1 MVSRFEGP
9 LSRGIRILYLISKEF
24 AGYLCWFT
32 TRSFAKPGP
41 GSFPDLAI
49 FFGGGPSYFLGKCND
64 CREIEFT
71 SLAGRWGTIFKS
83 ESIFKSQLTLV
94 LVHLGNQLGLH
105 VIAVPTA
112 LVATLKVVQ
121 IYIGSNF
128 SNPGFPHVTIYTIN
142 GS

>member
-32 TRSFAKPGP
+32 THSFAKPGP

-64 CREIEFT
+64 CREIEC
-71 SLAGRWGTIFKS
+71 SS
-83 ESIFKSQLTLV
+83 S
-94 LVHLGNQLGLH
+94 HLDHLPKKLPPPG
-105 VIAVPTA
+105 
-112 LVATLKVVQ
+112 
-121 IYIGSNF
+121 GS
-128 SNPGFPHVTIYTIN
+128 SA
-142 GS
+142 